1 MNLNLFGD
9 DDDAQTS
16 SGFSANLKMET
27 YNSVVVTFNSIVAN
41 ADDAKAKAKDKA
53 NNPGDKDKGKNPDDK
68 GKNAEDKKTEGTKN
82 IHILTQKMI
91 VANSDSE
98 YVVDLDEEQ
107 KKTQSTSCDYLVY
120 VPTSLNVAKET
131 VDAFYETEHQF
142 KKMFGKLNM

>member
-9 DDDAQTS
+9 DDDAQSS

-41 ADDAKAKAKDKA
+41 ADDAKANAKDT
-53 NNPGDKDKGKNPDDK
+53 NPGDKDKSRNADDK
-68 GKNAEDKKTEGTKN
+68 SRNADDKAEGTKN

-91 VANSDSE
+91 FANSNSE

-107 KKTQSTSCDYLVY
+107 K
-120 VPTSLNVAKET
+120 
-131 VDAFYETEHQF
+131 
-142 KKMFGKLNM
+142 